1 MENGPAADE
10 GGDDDDDQETID
22 IEDTVYQRSPQ
33 EDSVVCN
40 LTRVD
45 QFEKEEDDLEQE
57 GGDGEDHKHL
67 AGRSITDLLQ

>member
-1 MENGPAADE
+1 MENGIAADHD
-10 GGDDDDDQETID
+10 GDDDDDQETID